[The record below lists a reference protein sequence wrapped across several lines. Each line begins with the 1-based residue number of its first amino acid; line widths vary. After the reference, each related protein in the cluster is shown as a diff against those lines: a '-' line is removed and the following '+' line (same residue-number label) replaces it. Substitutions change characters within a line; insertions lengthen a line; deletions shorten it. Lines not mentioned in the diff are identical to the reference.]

1 MIRLILGLMVVMAAA
16 APSAFAQETCFAQ
29 CTMKKQTSSLG
40 CRVKSSTEIG
50 PCMEAANKADQ
61 DCRAQCA
68 KQYKLNE
75 STGAAHEGTHGST
88 EPEHGPSTGPVEGQP
103 TEPRR

>member
-1 MIRLILGLMVVMAAA
+1 MVVMAAA
-16 APSAFAQETCFAQ
+16 VPRAFAQETCFAQ
-29 CTMKKQTSSLG
+29 CTLKKQTSEIG
-40 CRVKSSTEIG
+40 CRVKSSDAIG
-50 PCMEAANKADQ
+50 KCMEASAKADQ

-75 STGAAHEGTHGST
+75 STAPAHEGTHSST
-88 EPEHGPSTGPVEGQP
+88 EPEHGASTEPVQGQP